1 MLPSIYSN
9 ETMLAK
15 KKNIPFHSCAFV
27 LLFLLGIVL
36 SCGGQ
41 QEREF
46 QAKTN
51 LPPVISSVIISPNKP
66 NKESDL
72 SLSVQSQ
79 DTGRGPVTFRYQ
91 WIKNDEEIPG
101 GNEIMLKSGNFKKGD
116 LIRAKVT
123 AFDGTTEGN
132 PFLSQPVKILNSP
145 PVIQEVWIEPRV
157 ACVMDRL
164 KAIVKGFDPDGDS
177 INHLYKW
184 EKNGVVL
191 SGEENG
197 ILESNRFK
205 KGDSITVTVT
215 PNDREASGNPKKSEA
230 IIIANSS
237 PIITS
242 SPPTTTDGK
251 IYTYHV
257 IASDPDNDPIIFTL
271 KTGPKGMEIDRETG
285 VIRWEIQKRD
295 QGPQLI
301 EIEASDPEGA
311 KSFQRFTL
319 SFEFK

>member
-1 MLPSIYSN
+1 
-9 ETMLAK
+9 MLAK
-15 KKNIPFHSCAFV
+15 KTNIPVLSYPFF

-36 SCGGQ
+36 SCGEQ
-41 QEREF
+41 QEGEF
-46 QAKTN
+46 QNKADS
-51 LPPVISSVIISPNKP
+51 PPAISSVTISPNKP

-72 SLSVQSQ
+72 SLFIQRR

-91 WIKNDEEIPG
+91 WVKNDEEIPG
-101 GNEIMLKSGNFKKGD
+101 ENESMLKSGNFRKGD
-116 LIRAKVT
+116 LIRVKVT
-123 AFDGTTEGN
+123 PSDGTTEGS

-145 PVIQEVWIEPRV
+145 PVIQEVWIEPKVARV
-157 ACVMDRL
+157 TDRL
-164 KAIVKGFDPDGDS
+164 KAIVKGSDPDGDS
-177 INHLYKW
+177 INYLYKW

-215 PNDREASGNPKKSEA
+215 PNDGEASGKPKKSEA
-230 IIIANSS
+230 IIIVNS
-237 PIITS
+237 PPMITS
-242 SPPTTTDGK
+242 SPPTTTDGN

-257 IASDPDNDPIIFTL
+257 VANDPDNDPIIFSL
-271 KTGPKGMEIDRETG
+271 KSAPKGMEIDKGTG
-285 VIRWEIQKRD
+285 IIRWEIQKRD

-301 EIEASDPEGA
+301 EIEATDPEGA
-311 KSFQRFTL
+311 KSFQSFTL

>member
-1 MLPSIYSN
+1 
-9 ETMLAK
+9 MLAK
-15 KKNIPFHSCAFV
+15 KKNIPFLSCPFV

-41 QEREF
+41 QKEEF
-46 QAKTN
+46 QAKNN

-72 SLSVQSQ
+72 SLFVQSQ
-79 DTGRGPVTFRYQ
+79 DTGRGAATFRYQ

-101 GNEIMLKSGNFKKGD
+101 ESETMLKSGNFKKGD

-123 AFDGTTEGN
+123 PFDGTTEGS
-132 PFLSQPVKILNSP
+132 PFLSQPVKILNSL
-145 PVIQEVWIEPRV
+145 PVIQEVWIEPKVVRV
-157 ACVMDRL
+157 TDRL

-177 INHLYKW
+177 IDYVYKW

-191 SGEENG
+191 SGEETS
-197 ILESNRFK
+197 ILEPHRFK
-205 KGDSITVTVT
+205 KGDSIAVTVT
-215 PNDREASGNPKKSEA
+215 PNDGEASGKPKKSEA
-230 IIIANSS
+230 VMIANSP

-242 SPPTTTDGK
+242 SPPTTTEGM

-257 IASDPDNDPIIFTL
+257 IANDPDNDPIIFSL
-271 KTGPKGMEIDRETG
+271 KTAPKGMEIDKETG

-295 QGPQLI
+295 QEPQLI
-301 EIEASDPEGA
+301 EIEATDPEGA
-311 KSFQRFTL
+311 KSLQRFTL